1 MNAQPS
7 PSADPAVE
15 ETELLPIR
23 QLLSYRLHRVAN
35 ALSRSA
41 AIRYRREFNVSLQE
55 WRTIALLGADEPL
68 TVNRLAR
75 LAGLDKAQMSR
86 VATKLAE
93 GGYVDREPGPGR
105 TTQLTLTRSGRSLYK
120 GLIAAANDR
129 NDAFL
134 VTLTEQ
140 EQEVLDSAL
149 RKLSTLAK
157 ALERSER

>member
-7 PSADPAVE
+7 PSADPAAQ

-23 QLLSYRLHRVAN
+23 ELLSYRLHRVAN

-41 AIRYRREFNVSLQE
+41 ALRYRREFNVSLQE

-86 VATKLAE
+86 VASKLAA
-93 GGYVDREPGPGR
+93 GGLVEREPGPGR
-105 TTQLTLTRSGRSLYK
+105 TTQLTLTRSGRALYR
-120 GLIAAANDR
+120 GLIGAANER
-129 NDAFL
+129 NNAFL
-134 VTLTEQ
+134 VCLTPL

-149 RKLSTLAK
+149 RKLATLAK